1 MLVVVSNESDVWFD
15 NHQIIQAAYFYAS
28 ILLTKKRAEKIIL
41 YIDINPNITDM
52 ASCVCEEDKQS
63 PNEFTITIRGD
74 DDDDDILR
82 SLAHEMVH
90 LKQHAKNELRTS
102 LVLSK
107 GGKSKT
113 VVKWH
118 GKTVRFTKNEDRY
131 FDAPWEVEAY
141 GREGSLYNRFL
152 DSIEKD

>member
-15 NHQIIQAAYFYAS
+15 NHQIIQAANFYAN

-41 YIDINPNITDM
+41 YIDINPDIEDM

-90 LKQHAKNELRTS
+90 LKQHAKNEIRTS

-118 GKTVRFTKNEDRY
+118 GKTVRFTKNEHRY
-131 FDAPWEVEAY
+131 FDAPWEVEAF
-141 GREGSLYNRFL
+141 GREGSLYGRFM